1 MDNSRILAYREKLEQ
16 VVDKYGDFFGEEAN
30 GLCDEYS
37 IPEAKKLQADLA
49 AIADEERLLKIG
61 IVGRVN
67 SGKSSLLNALLFEG
81 QSVLPKAA
89 TPMTAA
95 LAVLSHGDAVQA
107 EVEFFTPDDIED
119 IKAKA
124 GEYERQL
131 KKRTDALL
139 EEIKKKSKSAKSKK
153 SPQDRA
159 QSQAAR
165 DMRDNHHVLASSYEQ
180 YEKMKDSRIS
190 VGGLGESELLNLS
203 GDLSALQGQLADYV
217 GADGPYMPFTKSVNI
232 RLPQENL
239 KDLEIVD
246 TPGLNDPVASRE
258 ARTNELL
265 SQCDV
270 VFVVSQAGQFM
281 NKVDENLLDRIT
293 SKEGIRELYVVAVQV
308 DTQLYGSEKE
318 KNDGQLDRVL
328 DSITEV
334 LGSHL
339 KKVIADLKEN
349 NPEVGN
355 TYDQLLD
362 GQSRIIHSSS
372 ICASLKQRFGE
383 KDEWDEDM
391 EHVWNRLQKDYRDYF
406 PAADEH
412 LSSISL
418 DKLSNISAIQSIVE
432 QVRVRKEDIRKEK
445 IDNYVHAK
453 RQSLQAL
460 RAGLLSFAEERQ
472 GKIEKTELE
481 TIKKQKETLE
491 TDLSNA
497 SKDIGL
503 NYEESI
509 EKVSKD
515 LKKMAQTE
523 LETMLQSIEDQIGE
537 NREKITE
544 KIEEKEEGLGAWF
557 KRLLGLGGTRTR
569 TKTHV
574 TIRTNAVSHKLSR
587 ISREL
592 SNVLINSAEEKKKK
606 WRDELVGSVTKVLRE
621 SFDDDDLDALMIRRV
636 IRHTV
641 NSIPIPKFEYEKP
654 LPKSLQSQGVLEQEK
669 AEEFISAAENHL
681 NSLEAKLADRVNEYA
696 AELAREMKKV
706 RLAELLLKRFQE
718 ELAALEESIGNKE
731 MELKR
736 ISLIKGELERMED

>member
-30 GLCDEYS
+30 RLCDEYR
-37 IPEAKKLQADLA
+37 IPEAKKLQVELA

-190 VGGLGESELLNLS
+190 VGGLGESKLLNLS

-258 ARTNELL
+258 ARTQELL

-328 DSITEV
+328 DSITWEAPQNW
-334 LGSHL
+334 
-339 KKVIADLKEN
+339 I
-349 NPEVGN
+349 
-355 TYDQLLD
+355 
-362 GQSRIIHSSS
+362 
-372 ICASLKQRFGE
+372 
-383 KDEWDEDM
+383 
-391 EHVWNRLQKDYRDYF
+391 
-406 PAADEH
+406 
-412 LSSISL
+412 
-418 DKLSNISAIQSIVE
+418 
-432 QVRVRKEDIRKEK
+432 
-445 IDNYVHAK
+445 
-453 RQSLQAL
+453 
-460 RAGLLSFAEERQ
+460 
-472 GKIEKTELE
+472 
-481 TIKKQKETLE
+481 TL
-491 TDLSNA
+491 
-497 SKDIGL
+497 
-503 NYEESI
+503 
-509 EKVSKD
+509 
-515 LKKMAQTE
+515 
-523 LETMLQSIEDQIGE
+523 
-537 NREKITE
+537 
-544 KIEEKEEGLGAWF
+544 
-557 KRLLGLGGTRTR
+557 
-569 TKTHV
+569 
-574 TIRTNAVSHKLSR
+574 AVSSPG
-587 ISREL
+587 IGG
-592 SNVLINSAEEKKKK
+592 
-606 WRDELVGSVTKVLRE
+606 LVVSV
-621 SFDDDDLDALMIRRV
+621 SG
-636 IRHTV
+636 
-641 NSIPIPKFEYEKP
+641 KFI
-654 LPKSLQSQGVLEQEK
+654 GG
-669 AEEFISAAENHL
+669 FIS
-681 NSLEAKLADRVNEYA
+681 
-696 AELAREMKKV
+696 
-706 RLAELLLKRFQE
+706 
-718 ELAALEESIGNKE
+718 
-731 MELKR
+731 
-736 ISLIKGELERMED
+736 